1 MTGAQLAALIR
12 RKTKTD
18 STTYTDA
25 NILIDINLMKDEIA
39 AKIAAAKEEAFNVTT
54 NDDLADD
61 QRLYPYETDVMN
73 QLVRLELKFTAS
85 GDYVLAT
92 PIQLRQVRIP
102 MQESLIVGEYGNES
116 PFYFIRGKHI
126 YILSGTIV
134 DVTDGIQWVY
144 RCFPVDLANITGV
157 TDLSIDTSATE
168 LGFPREFH
176 ELWARRVSIEYK
188 NTNNVP
194 LSKKELDYEID
205 LQKAIDDFD
214 FPNADQEIIGELP
227 SGAYRGYDG
236 YDY

>member
-1 MTGAQLAALIR
+1 MTGAALAALIR

-39 AKIAAAKEEAFNVTT
+39 SRIATAKEEAFNVTT
-54 NDDLADD
+54 NDDLVED

-73 QLVRLELKFTAS
+73 QLVRLELKFTS
-85 GDYVLAT
+85 DGDYVLAT
-92 PIQLRQVRIP
+92 PIKLSRARIP
-102 MQESLIVGEYGNES
+102 MQESIIISYYDNEA
-116 PFYFIRGKHI
+116 PRYFIRGKHI
-126 YILSGTIV
+126 YILSGAITA
-134 DVTDGIQWVY
+134 VTSGIRWVY

-176 ELWARRVSIEYK
+176 ELLARRVAIEYK
-188 NTNNVP
+188 DTNNIS

-205 LQKAIDDFD
+205 LQEAIDNFD
-214 FPNADQEIIGELP
+214 NPNADEEIVGELP
-227 SGAYRGYDG
+227 SGAYRGDNGAEY
-236 YDY
+236 